1 METNIGRLIVFEGV
15 DGAGK
20 TETGRLLEKD
30 YCFKYCATP
39 PNGYKPIRSYMNET
53 ASPISRFLYYMAG
66 NIDASHEIKNLLK
79 ADNVICDRY
88 VFSTL
93 VAHSIRENMP
103 LEKMIELSKPYQDYL
118 VVPDVTILLDVE
130 PDEQIRRLNRR
141 NKGNNSSSDRII
153 LDNGNLRQKFRETYF
168 EAAVRFG
175 WPVID
180 TTGKSVRE
188 TVQCLVKISGI
199 SSILKGISKT
209 VLFYDEL
216 REVSSFFEKRNN
228 QGAP

>member
-1 METNIGRLIVFEGV
+1 MGMNMGKLIVFEGV

-30 YCFKYCATP
+30 YGFKYCATP
-39 PNGYKPIRSYMNET
+39 PNGYKPIRAYMNET

-66 NIDASHEIKNLLK
+66 NIDASSEMRELLK

-93 VAHSIRENMP
+93 VAHSIRENLP
-103 LEKMIELSKPYQDYL
+103 LEQMIELSKPYQDYL
-118 VVPDVTILLDVE
+118 VVPDVTILLDVQ
-130 PDEQIRRLNRR
+130 PDEQIKRLNRR

-153 LDNGNLRQKFRETYF
+153 LDNSILRQKFRETYF

-180 TTGKSVRE
+180 TTGKSVEE
-188 TVQCLVKISGI
+188 TLQESVGI
-199 SSILKGISKT
+199 IGKT
-209 VLFYDEL
+209 
-216 REVSSFFEKRNN
+216 
-228 QGAP
+228 

>member
-1 METNIGRLIVFEGV
+1 MGMNMGKLIVFEGV

-30 YCFKYCATP
+30 YGFKYCATP
-39 PNGYKPIRSYMNET
+39 PSGYKPIRAYMNET

-66 NIDASHEIKNLLK
+66 NIDASSEMRELLK

-103 LEKMIELSKPYQDYL
+103 LEQMIELSKPYQDYL
-118 VVPDVTILLDVE
+118 IVPDVTILLDVQ

-153 LDNGNLRQKFRETYF
+153 LDNSILRQKFRETYF

-180 TTGKSVRE
+180 TTGKSVDE
-188 TVQCLVKISGI
+188 TLQELVGI
-199 SSILKGISKT
+199 IGKT
-209 VLFYDEL
+209 
-216 REVSSFFEKRNN
+216 
-228 QGAP
+228 